1 MKTFSQVTTVFTP
14 AVCHRKMKTGQAD
27 TELNTLL
34 NIYKMNPLKR
44 SKVYEKF
51 SKQLLSFTPDTKR
64 PVLNIDLNESGRQK
78 EKKTSTKFRHIESI
92 VRNSQEYTTDFNPF
106 HENTP
111 ENIQSSLIDDIL
123 KMEHYNIDDKIAE
136 EEIKLL
142 VDNVDGKLIS
152 GTVLND
158 ISSEQQK
165 QPNGESIFS
174 KGNFKRAEESSYNNV
189 VVLR

>member
-1 MKTFSQVTTVFTP
+1 MKTFSQVTTFFTP
-14 AVCHRKMKTGQAD
+14 AACHRKMKTGHAD

-51 SKQLLSFTPDTKR
+51 SKQLLSFTPDAKR

-123 KMEHYNIDDKIAE
+123 KMEHYNTDDKIAE

-158 ISSEQQK
+158 ISEQQK
-165 QPNGESIFS
+165 QPNGESMFS
-174 KGNFKRAEESSYNNV
+174 NGNFKRAEESSYNNV